1 MQALYQKSQ
10 ILLEKHDADVEESEE
25 SGSQHKVN
33 PLGEVV
39 DLDTIDE
46 EAIDEVEEENALLNF
61 EIKRMPQ
68 DNLSISL
75 QTSQQGL
82 SEAHEDRGSA
92 DISVSHEDRG
102 SANISISDMSA
113 QEGQIQD
120 NVQRLSI
127 ETKRSS

>member
-1 MQALYQKSQ
+1 
-10 ILLEKHDADVEESEE
+10 
-25 SGSQHKVN
+25 
-33 PLGEVV
+33 
-39 DLDTIDE
+39 
-46 EAIDEVEEENALLNF
+46 
-61 EIKRMPQ
+61 MPQ